1 MKLVNLTKLKQHDVG
16 IVRRLDESCLLN
28 KIRLS
33 AGEVESRLLDMGII
47 EGAQVTVM
55 HIGRWGR
62 EPIAIRIN
70 NSSSLIA
77 LRKNEAAI
85 ILLEMTQNNG
95 SK

>member
-1 MKLVNLTKLKQHDVG
+1 MKLVNLTELKQHDVG

-33 AGEVESRLLDMGII
+33 AGEVEARLLDMGII
-47 EGAQVTVM
+47 EGARVTVM

>member
-1 MKLVNLTKLKQHDVG
+1 MKLVNLTELKQHDVG